1 MEGAESRGI
10 MVKGSKKVDYRG
22 KREREGRGG
31 RGVTKSEIEWIGSCL
46 VVLLLLVVQKLQ
58 S

>member
-10 MVKGSKKVDYRG
+10 MVKGSKKLDYRG

-31 RGVTKSEIEWIGSCL
+31 RGVIKSEIEWIRSCL
-46 VVLLLLVVQKLQ
+46 VLLLLLVQKLQ

>member
-22 KREREGRGG
+22 KREREGRVE
-31 RGVTKSEIEWIGSCL
+31 GVTKSEIEWIGSCL